1 MTHLNPVLLRWITRS
16 AYNIPGSDCED
27 VLYGLFLPCCTVNQV
42 LQTTS
47 RYGRPFPGVGREAN
61 GLPFVAQNNK
71 DCCANCCYATFCLP
85 CAIGTSLNMSMGMP
99 FYMGCCCASYCISR
113 NLLRYQYRL
122 QGQDCFDDCCSPYA
136 IFCGGV
142 IASMFCPCAQCIV
155 VPYLISMVMMM
166 LGAAKDRG
174 NPDPTSRHGSYLHPL
189 PSAMMMSTMMPP
201 GVPFSVPTSAVA
213 AGVVYT
219 TATVQP
225 APMVSDVTVV
235 APAQGMQMQPIVMQ
249 PAYGGGA
256 MQMQPTVMQPAYG
269 SSASI
274 PYPTAGAAAQP
285 KF

>member
-16 AYNIPGSDCED
+16 AYNIPGSDRED

-61 GLPFVAQNNK
+61 GGAFRPPSNDFWE
-71 DCCANCCYATFCLP
+71 NCCYATFCLP

-99 FYMGCCCASYCISR
+99 FYMGCCCANLCISR

-122 QGQDCFDDCCSPYA
+122 DGQDCFDDCFKPHA
-136 IFCGGV
+136 VFFGGAV
-142 IASMFCPCAQCIV
+142 ASVFYPCAQCIV
-155 VPYLISMVMMM
+155 LPYLISIVAMM
-166 LGAAKDRG
+166 LGAAKNRG
-174 NPDPTSRHGSYLHPL
+174 NPDPLSPHGSYLHPL
-189 PSAMMMSTMMPP
+189 PSAIVMSTMLPP
-201 GVPFSVPTSAVA
+201 GVPFSVPSSAAA

-235 APAQGMQMQPIVMQ
+235 APTKSNDLQIQPIVMQ
-249 PAYGGGA
+249 PAYGN
-256 MQMQPTVMQPAYG
+256 
-269 SSASI
+269 ASI
-274 PYPTAGAAAQP
+274 PYPTAGDMSQP
-285 KF
+285 KY